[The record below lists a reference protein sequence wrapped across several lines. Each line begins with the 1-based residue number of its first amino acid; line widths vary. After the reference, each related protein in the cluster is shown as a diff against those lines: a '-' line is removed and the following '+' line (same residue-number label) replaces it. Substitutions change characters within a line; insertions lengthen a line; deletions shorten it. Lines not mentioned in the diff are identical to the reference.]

1 MDFKVPWKALSKQGA
16 PSSKWGVF
24 SAKQI
29 AFFVVVGLALVA
41 GIVLRS
47 GQFFGQPETDQ
58 NAPVTVAAPP
68 PPAPSPPVET
78 AESPIKTP
86 PAAPES
92 GAPNEQQS
100 TAPNDQEPTGEAAG
114 QTEQGNETV
123 GDAGQPES
131 AGSGPILVSRQPI
144 AMLASPSSSAPIL
157 YGFPAG
163 RPFHVIG
170 HNGGFAQI
178 KDLRSG
184 ATGWIDEAALAPAPG
199 SPAVSSPSQPKPVA
213 ASRKSAEP
221 STAPKPNATKKDSQV
236 TAGSEKPLSRCKP
249 PSAQAYLAEVVCSGA
264 SSATVTAT
272 LTRQADI
279 PSFAV
284 SPRDESRSDPSKPAG
299 LQARRAL
306 W

>member
-1 MDFKVPWKALSKQGA
+1 MDLKVPWKALSKQGA

-29 AFFVVVGLALVA
+29 AFFVIVGLVLVA

-68 PPAPSPPVET
+68 PPAAAPTPPVET

-86 PAAPES
+86 PPAQES

-144 AMLASPSSSAPIL
+144 AMLASPSSSAPTL

-163 RPFHVIG
+163 RPFRVIG

-221 STAPKPNATKKDSQV
+221 STAPKPKATKKDSQV
-236 TAGSEKPLSRCKP
+236 TAGSEET
-249 PSAQAYLAEVVCSGA
+249 AEPVQ
-264 SSATVTAT
+264 TPK
-272 LTRQADI
+272 R
-279 PSFAV
+279 P
-284 SPRDESRSDPSKPAG
+284 G
-299 LQARRAL
+299 LLGLFGGGGLFGGIFGNGNGNAN
-306 W
+306 

>member
-1 MDFKVPWKALSKQGA
+1 MDLKVPWKALSKQGA
-16 PSSKWGVF
+16 PSSKWGLF

-29 AFFVVVGLALVA
+29 AFFVIVGLVLVA

-58 NAPVTVAAPP
+58 NASVTVAAPQ
-68 PPAPSPPVET
+68 PPAAAPTPPVET

-86 PAAPES
+86 PPAQES

-100 TAPNDQEPTGEAAG
+100 TAPNDQEPTREAAG
-114 QTEQGNETV
+114 QV
-123 GDAGQPES
+123 GDAGQPEF

-144 AMLASPSSSAPIL
+144 AMLASPSSSAPTL

-163 RPFHVIG
+163 RPFRVIG

-221 STAPKPNATKKDSQV
+221 STAPKPKATKKDSQV
-236 TAGSEKPLSRCKP
+236 TAGSEET
-249 PSAQAYLAEVVCSGA
+249 AEPVQTPKRPG
-264 SSATVTAT
+264 
-272 LTRQADI
+272 
-279 PSFAV
+279 
-284 SPRDESRSDPSKPAG
+284 SPG
-299 LQARRAL
+299 LFGGGGL
-306 W
+306 LGGIFGNG

>member
-1 MDFKVPWKALSKQGA
+1 MDLKVPWKALSKQGA

-29 AFFVVVGLALVA
+29 AFFVIVGLALVA

-68 PPAPSPPVET
+68 PPAAAPTPPVET

-86 PAAPES
+86 PPAQES

-144 AMLASPSSSAPIL
+144 AMLASPSSSAPTL

-163 RPFHVIG
+163 RPFRVIG

-221 STAPKPNATKKDSQV
+221 STAPKPKATKKDSQV
-236 TAGSEKPLSRCKP
+236 TAGSEET
-249 PSAQAYLAEVVCSGA
+249 AEPVQ
-264 SSATVTAT
+264 TFK
-272 LTRQADI
+272 R
-279 PSFAV
+279 P
-284 SPRDESRSDPSKPAG
+284 G
-299 LQARRAL
+299 LPGLFGGGGLFGGIFGNGNGNAN
-306 W
+306 

>member
-1 MDFKVPWKALSKQGA
+1 MDLKVPWKALSKQGA
-16 PSSKWGVF
+16 PTSKWSAC

-29 AFFVVVGLALVA
+29 AFLVVVGLALVV

-47 GQFFGQPETDQ
+47 GKFFGEPGAER

-68 PPAPSPPVET
+68 PPATAPVPPVET
-78 AESPIKTP
+78 TESPIKTP
-86 PAAPES
+86 ASAQES

-100 TAPNDQEPTGEAAG
+100 AAPNDREQTGEAADR
-114 QTEQGNETV
+114 TEQANETV

-144 AMLASPSSSAPIL
+144 AMLASPSSSAPTL

-163 RPFHVIG
+163 RPFRVIG

-184 ATGWIDEAALAPAPG
+184 ATGWINEAALAPAPG
-199 SPAVSSPSQPKPVA
+199 SPAVSSPSQPKPSV

-221 STAPKPNATKKDSQV
+221 STAPKPKAAKKDSQV
-236 TAGSEKPLSRCKP
+236 TAGSEPVQTPKRP
-249 PSAQAYLAEVVCSGA
+249 
-264 SSATVTAT
+264 
-272 LTRQADI
+272 
-279 PSFAV
+279 
-284 SPRDESRSDPSKPAG
+284 G
-299 LQARRAL
+299 LFGGGGLLGGIFGNGNGNAN
-306 W
+306 